1 MDLVEKVLAAITVG
15 VCIVLL
21 LRLAIG
27 PDRIAGL
34 LRWRAAKRQAEREAK
49 SVIERARRGGRD
61 TRPEGDWDGN
71 VYRPKNFG
79 RPKKPH

>member
-1 MDLVEKVLAAITVG
+1 MDLFQKVLAALTVG

-27 PDRIAGL
+27 PERIARL
-34 LRWRAAKRQAEREAK
+34 LRWRAAKRQAEREAR
-49 SVIERARRGGRD
+49 SVIERARRGGAN
-61 TRPEGDWDGN
+61 RPEGDWDGN
-71 VYRPKNFG
+71 VYRSKNFG

>member
-27 PDRIAGL
+27 PDRIAGV

-49 SVIERARRGGRD
+49 SVIERARRGGAQ
-61 TRPEGDWDGN
+61 RPEGDWDGN
-71 VYRPKNFG
+71 VYRPKNFR

>member
-1 MDLVEKVLAAITVG
+1 MDLVEKILAAITLG
-15 VCIVLL
+15 ACIVLL

-27 PDRIAGL
+27 PERIAEL
-34 LRWRAAKRQAEREAK
+34 FRWRAALRQAEREAK
-49 SVIERARRGGRD
+49 SVIERARRGGAD
-61 TRPEGDWDGN
+61 RPEGDWDGN